1 MVEVVADDVQLVS
14 VAGRR
19 LLAVPLTVEGFDG
32 EPAELEGRAVR
43 LVEQTPA
50 SAAAVRALSPHLRP
64 RVLGSAPS
72 FGFGDRTGL
81 ATPGHIRAL
90 RASGS
95 TLAPVFAQQ
104 SARELERTGRS
115 FGDVLDAAT
124 WGVLEAG
131 WTAGYGADA
140 DHLRTAEEVESALA
154 AGFTMFT
161 LDPSAHVNEA
171 ARSASATEL
180 ERAVEALPWEAL
192 EDDGPR
198 CSHAIERRRTSFPSR
213 GQPPSSDT
221 AIAHVVQLARLL
233 DGAPCDIEVSVD
245 ETSAA
250 TTPFEH
256 QFLAVELRRLG
267 VGLTSLAPRFPGR
280 WEKALDVDGDF
291 GAIRNAVR
299 AHAAIAAEHGPYKLS
314 IHSGSDKFSVYALLA
329 EETGGAVH
337 VKTSG
342 TSYLEALRV
351 VATAEPDLFREILAV
366 ARARFELDRAS
377 YELSAEA
384 QVPSDAEDLAGAPGR
399 SRRPAGAARDLRR
412 GAVGRTGR
420 ACTDRR
426 TERRGRRVC
435 TCARSPPR
443 PSSLA
448 PAMSSSLFSSRNGLP
463 SSPAVPE

>member
-1 MVEVVADDVQLVS
+1 VVEVVADRMQLVS

-19 LLAVPLTVEGFDG
+19 LLAVPLAVEGFDG
-32 EPAELEGRAVR
+32 EPAELEGRPVR

-64 RVLGSAPS
+64 RALGSAPS
-72 FGFGDRTGL
+72 FGFGDRIGL

-90 RASGS
+90 RTSGS

-115 FGDVLDAAT
+115 FGAVLDAAT
-124 WGVLEAG
+124 WGALEAG

-180 ERAVEALPWEAL
+180 ESAIEALPWDAL
-192 EDDGPR
+192 EDDW
-198 CSHAIERRRTSFPSR
+198 PSMQSR
-213 GQPPSSDT
+213 HRAEADELAVARAAAVFGH
-221 AIAHVVQLARLL
+221 AIAHVVLLARLL
-233 DGAPCDIEVSVD
+233 DGVTRDIEVSVD
-245 ETSAA
+245 ETSAE

-256 QFLAVELRRLG
+256 RFLAVELRRLG
-267 VGLTSLAPRFPGR
+267 VELTSLAPRFPGR

-291 GAIRNAVR
+291 GAIRQAVR

-351 VATAEPDLFREILAV
+351 VAVAEPDLFREILAV

-384 QVPSDAEDLAGAPGR
+384 QVPSDAEDLPALLDDPGARQG
-399 SRRPAGAARDLRR
+399 LHVTY
-412 GAVGRTGR
+412 GAVLSDAQVGPALIAALNDAAGEYARVLEAHLGRHL
-420 ACTDRR
+420 
-426 TERRGRRVC
+426 
-435 TCARSPPR
+435 
-443 PSSLA
+443 SL
-448 PAMSSSLFSSRNGLP
+448 LQ
-463 SSPAVPE
+463 